1 MSDDKKA
8 TGAPPAITPR
18 TPMPRPD
25 APPQPEGFALP
36 EVDTS
41 TFDKKPAFSAV
52 TRPAAGPSSPVGSAP
67 APAGDDDDRTDDGE
81 PGALKGAGLKL
92 RTWGGSAVAAVQ
104 RAVATD
110 DEDEDEARTERPVG
124 AAGASVAAGAAA
136 GTTQAARTETVR
148 VEEGVEPTGPRKVRL
163 AIARVDPWSVMKL
176 AFLLSVAAGIMIV
189 VAAWV
194 FWYAMNDLGV
204 FTSIDEMIKEIV
216 GPESELNLL
225 QFVERD
231 RIIALATIIAVID
244 VVLMTALATIGAF
257 LFNVTAAL
265 VGGINLTLTDD

>member
-8 TGAPPAITPR
+8 TGAPPAIAPR
-18 TPMPRPD
+18 TPTPRPD
-25 APPQPEGFALP
+25 APARPEGFALP

-41 TFDKKPAFSAV
+41 AFDQKPEFSAV
-52 TRPAAGPSSPVGSAP
+52 TRPAPGPSSPVDAGRDQGRGEP
-67 APAGDDDDRTDDGE
+67 ADADADE
-81 PGALKGAGLKL
+81 PGALKGAGMKL

-104 RAVATD
+104 RAVSSD
-110 DEDEDEARTERPVG
+110 DEDDEGARRPTG
-124 AAGASVAAGAAA
+124 AGAPVAAAGAASTA
-136 GTTQAARTETVR
+136 TVARTETV
-148 VEEGVEPTGPRKVRL
+148 ETDEALEQAGPRKVRL
-163 AIARVDPWSVMKL
+163 AIARIDPWSVMKL

-216 GPESELNLL
+216 GPESEINLL

-231 RIIALATIIAVID
+231 RIIALATIVAVVD

>member
-1 MSDDKKA
+1 VSDDKKA

-18 TPMPRPD
+18 TPTPRPD
-25 APPQPEGFALP
+25 APPRPEGFGLP

-41 TFDKKPAFSAV
+41 SFDKKPAFSAV
-52 TRPAAGPSSPVGSAP
+52 TRPAPGPSSPVGSSP
-67 APAGDDDDRTDDGE
+67 VAGSDEDARTEDGE
-81 PGALKGAGLKL
+81 PGALKGAGMKL

-104 RAVATD
+104 RAVAS
-110 DEDEDEARTERPVG
+110 DEDEDDPRTERT
-124 AAGASVAAGAAA
+124 AGGSGTSVAAGSAA
-136 GTTQAARTETVR
+136 GATKLARTDSVR
-148 VEEGVEPTGPRKVRL
+148 VDEDVEPAGPRKVRL

-231 RIIALATIIAVID
+231 RIIALATIVAVID

>member
-18 TPMPRPD
+18 TPTPRPD
-25 APPQPEGFALP
+25 APPRPEGFALP

-41 TFDKKPAFSAV
+41 SFDKKPAFSAV
-52 TRPAAGPSSPVGSAP
+52 TRPAPGPSSPVSSAP
-67 APAGDDDDRTDDGE
+67 AADGDDDERTDDGE

-104 RAVATD
+104 RAVSTDDD
-110 DEDEDEARTERPVG
+110 DEDVDRTERPVS
-124 AAGASVAAGAAA
+124 AAGTSMAAGTAA
-136 GTTQAARTETVR
+136 GTTQVARTEGR
-148 VEEGVEPTGPRKVRL
+148 VDDDVVPTGPRKVRL

-231 RIIALATIIAVID
+231 RIIALATIVAVID

>member
-18 TPMPRPD
+18 TPTPRPD
-25 APPQPEGFALP
+25 APPRPEGFALP
-36 EVDTS
+36 DVDTS
-41 TFDKKPAFSAV
+41 SFDKKPAFSAV
-52 TRPAAGPSSPVGSAP
+52 TRPAPGPSSPVGGAP
-67 APAGDDDDRTDDGE
+67 DTDDAGRTGDDE
-81 PGALKGAGLKL
+81 PGALQGAGLKL
-92 RTWGGSAVAAVQ
+92 RTWGGSVVAVVQ
-104 RAVATD
+104 RAVSTDD
-110 DEDEDEARTERPVG
+110 DEDDARSERPVG
-124 AAGASVAAGAAA
+124 GATSAAPGAAA
-136 GTTQAARTETVR
+136 GATQVARAETVR

-216 GPESELNLL
+216 GPESETNLL

-231 RIIALATIIAVID
+231 RIIALATIVAVID

>member
-8 TGAPPAITPR
+8 TGAAPPAITPR
-18 TPMPRPD
+18 TPTPRPGA
-25 APPQPEGFALP
+25 APRPEGFALP
-36 EVDTS
+36 DVDTS
-41 TFDKKPAFSAV
+41 SFDKKPAFSAV
-52 TRPAAGPSSPVGSAP
+52 TRPAPGESSPIGGPRAP
-67 APAGDDDDRTDDGE
+67 EESTSREDDADGDGDE
-81 PGALKGAGLKL
+81 GALKGAGLKL
-92 RTWGGSAVAAVQ
+92 KSWGGSAVAAVQ
-104 RAVATD
+104 RAVSSDDDRD
-110 DEDEDEARTERPVG
+110 DEPRAPQG
-124 AAGASVAAGAAA
+124 ASAAGGAAAGAAA
-136 GTTQAARTETVR
+136 TTAARPVAA
-148 VEEGVEPTGPRKVRL
+148 VDDDVAAGPRKVRL

-216 GPESELNLL
+216 GPESEINLL

-265 VGGINLTLTDD
+265 VGGIHLTLTDD

>member
-8 TGAPPAITPR
+8 TGAAPPAITPR
-18 TPMPRPD
+18 TPTPRPD
-25 APPQPEGFALP
+25 AAPRPDGFALP

-52 TRPAAGPSSPVGSAP
+52 TRPTPGESSPIGDAP
-67 APAGDDDDRTDDGE
+67 APQGADQREADADGE
-81 PGALKGAGLKL
+81 GGALKGAGAKLKN
-92 RTWGGSAVAAVQ
+92 WGGSAVAAVQ
-104 RAVATD
+104 RAVSSD
-110 DEDEDEARTERPVG
+110 DDADETRRAQPSS
-124 AAGASVAAGAAA
+124 AAGGTSAGAAA
-136 GTTQAARTETVR
+136 ATTAGPVTAVDEEVAA
-148 VEEGVEPTGPRKVRL
+148 GPRKVRL

-216 GPESELNLL
+216 GPESEINLL

-265 VGGINLTLTDD
+265 VGGIHLTLTDD